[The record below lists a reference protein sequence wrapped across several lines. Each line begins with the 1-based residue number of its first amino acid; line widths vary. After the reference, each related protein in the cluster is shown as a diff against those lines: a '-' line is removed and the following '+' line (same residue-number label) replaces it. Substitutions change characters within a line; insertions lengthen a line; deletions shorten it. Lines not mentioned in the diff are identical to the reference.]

1 MPKNIEKLDNTP
13 SQTLQFYNDFL
24 VVHPYN
30 LKNMS
35 GRHRTFTEN
44 KRNIHDNLQLNMYMT
59 EQERKQF
66 NSDGHVPSNRKSYRT
81 NPLGGARHIFGGG
94 GGGATVGEMKPD
106 EFELNHIFLINKRK
120 NVSRDF

>member
-1 MPKNIEKLDNTP
+1 MT
-13 SQTLQFYNDFL
+13 SNDFL
-24 VVHPYN
+24 LVID
-30 LKNMS
+30 LLIL
-35 GRHRTFTEN
+35 FIFL
-44 KRNIHDNLQLNMYMT
+44 IHQY
-59 EQERKQF
+59 QF